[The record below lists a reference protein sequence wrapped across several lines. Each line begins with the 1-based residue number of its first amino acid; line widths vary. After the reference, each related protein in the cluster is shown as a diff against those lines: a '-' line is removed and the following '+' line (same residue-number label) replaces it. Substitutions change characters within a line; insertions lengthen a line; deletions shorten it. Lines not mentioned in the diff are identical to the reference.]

1 MQITKEVAALLPQV
15 KRWRRDLHQIP
26 ELGLTE
32 YETCRYLKKEL
43 KTMGVPDTA
52 IHQPLE
58 TALVV
63 VLEGAATGKCVA
75 FRTDIDALP
84 VTEATGVDFA
94 SRYPGRMHACGHDGH
109 AATMLG
115 FTQYLLAHKQALVG
129 RVVLIFQPAE
139 EGPGG
144 AQLLLDTGLL
154 QELGVEQI
162 VGLHVFPEFPEG
174 VIAARSGGMMA
185 RNGEVTITVTG
196 RSAHGAQPQQGQDAI
211 LAMSAVIQA
220 LHSIISRNLSPLD
233 SAVLTFGKISGGE
246 AMNIIPGK
254 VTLEGTMRAFDDDVY
269 ETMVTRMETIVNQV
283 AAGYDCHGEVEFR
296 HMYRVVDN
304 DPQMVTA
311 LEKVAQDSYVTTP
324 PYLLAE
330 DFSMY
335 QQVFPGLFF
344 FVGTR
349 DEERGYIHPLHSNK
363 MQFDEKN
370 LLGGIQCYL
379 GLLAEFNQKGAKI

>member
-26 ELGLTE
+26 ELGLAE

-63 VLEGAATGKCVA
+63 VLEGATAGKCVA

-84 VTEATGVDFA
+84 VMEATGVDFA

-109 AATMLG
+109 GATMLG

-144 AQLLLDTGLL
+144 AQLLLDTGIL

-254 VTLEGTMRAFDDDVY
+254 VTLEGTMRAFDDEVY
-269 ETMVTRMETIVNQV
+269 ETMVTRIETIVSQV
-283 AAGYDCHGEVEFR
+283 AAGYDCQGEVEFC

-304 DPQMVTA
+304 DPQMVAA
-311 LEKVAQDSYVTTP
+311 LETVAQDSYVTTP

-349 DEERGYIHPLHSNK
+349 NEERGYIHPLHSNK

-379 GLLAEFNQKGAKI
+379 GLLAEFNQKGAKL